1 MTYIFILI
9 LYFKKYFLSE
19 IKCEVLHTHRAMFPT
34 IRVVIHTVLHSQSIH
49 YVLHLW
55 HVSHVYPH
63 TTLSCFTSLFQMPQ
77 GKVRFYFDLMSCYLI
92 EKFIAIK
99 IKHPEHVTHSL
110 VLTVFSFRT
119 LGEPYQ
125 ALSPSQSDGIGPK
138 LDRFDP
144 IVPIIYDTQ
153 GLNDTCALMLG
164 QNTANW
170 LFTTFYLFFFKL
182 LCILGEI
189 PNNN

>member
-19 IKCEVLHTHRAMFPT
+19 IKCEILHTHKAMFPI
-34 IRVVIHTVLHSQSIH
+34 IRVVIHSFAFLEHPLCIVFMVCVLFISIH
-49 YVLHLW
+49 YTFLLHITVLD
-55 HVSHVYPH
+55 VSK
-63 TTLSCFTSLFQMPQ
+63 QM
-77 GKVRFYFDLMSCYLI
+77 KVRFYFHLMSCYLI

-99 IKHPEHVTHSL
+99 IQHSEHMTHSL
-110 VLTVFSFRT
+110 VLTMFSFRT

-125 ALSPSQSDGIGPK
+125 ALSRSQSDGIGPM

-144 IVPIIYDTQ
+144 IVFIIYDTQ

-164 QNTANW
+164 QNTAN
-170 LFTTFYLFFFKL
+170 
-182 LCILGEI
+182 
-189 PNNN
+189 